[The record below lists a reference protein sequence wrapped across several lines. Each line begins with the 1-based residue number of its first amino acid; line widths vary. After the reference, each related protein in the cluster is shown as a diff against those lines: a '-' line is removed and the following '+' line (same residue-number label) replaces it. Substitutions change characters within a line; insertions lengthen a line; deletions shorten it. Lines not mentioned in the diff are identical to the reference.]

1 MEIKG
6 AILESRLQFVKDR
19 FGERAVND
27 VLAALPAADQAT
39 LRKPLNPAGWYH
51 FQTGQHLD
59 DAIVKVI
66 GKGDAHL
73 FEEMG
78 AASAQLNLTGIQKF
92 YLDPG
97 NPQGFMLRAPLIY
110 HVYYDKGWRD
120 YKPVSQTSGVMT
132 TFQAETYSAEDCLTV
147 IGWYKQALQMCGAK
161 DVEIIEDTCRAKG
174 GEFCR
179 YLLRWN

>member
-73 FEEMG
+73 FEEM
-78 AASAQLNLTGIQKF
+78 
-92 YLDPG
+92 
-97 NPQGFMLRAPLIY
+97 APL
-110 HVYYDKGWRD
+110 RLN
-120 YKPVSQTSGVMT
+120 STL
-132 TFQAETYSAEDCLTV
+132 QAYRSSISIRA
-147 IGWYKQALQMCGAK
+147 IRRALCCAP
-161 DVEIIEDTCRAKG
+161 R
-174 GEFCR
+174 
-179 YLLRWN
+179 